1 MKNKAQYSHRVR
13 PRNYICVRFL
23 KMSFIFITAIHPF
36 FFNHA
41 DRVLLENSGFISR
54 IVKDVV
60 RW

>member
-1 MKNKAQYSHRVR
+1 MKNKAQYSHRFR
-13 PRNYICVRFL
+13 PVITFAYVFK
-23 KMSFIFITAIHPF
+23 KMSFIVITAIHPF

-41 DRVLLENSGFISR
+41 DRVLLENTGSISR